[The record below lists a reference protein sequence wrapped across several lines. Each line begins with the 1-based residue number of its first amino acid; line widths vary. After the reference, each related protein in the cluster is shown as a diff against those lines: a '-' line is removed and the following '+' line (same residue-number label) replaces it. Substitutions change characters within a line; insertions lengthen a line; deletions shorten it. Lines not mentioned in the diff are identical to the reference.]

1 MKIRTTK
8 KAIRVAY
15 SNIICLSYCSLRA
28 LDYLD
33 ADYYGTRCE
42 GWAFDAYIIS
52 NDTVIVTGYAP
63 FGNVKPTYTV
73 IENYN
78 KKLVPIVDKYRE
90 TVNYERFI
98 SEVQELV
105 KAFAVEVTDRV
116 CPF

>member
-52 NDTVIVTGYAP
+52 NDTVIRY
-63 FGNVKPTYTV
+63 
-73 IENYN
+73 
-78 KKLVPIVDKYRE
+78 
-90 TVNYERFI
+90 
-98 SEVQELV
+98 
-105 KAFAVEVTDRV
+105 RV
-116 CPF
+116 CTVRQCQADIHGH

>member
-63 FGNVKPTYTV
+63 FGNVKRHTRSLKT
-73 IENYN
+73 ITRN
-78 KKLVPIVDKYRE
+78 LYRLSIS
-90 TVNYERFI
+90 TERQSIMNGSSAKFKN
-98 SEVQELV
+98 L
-105 KAFAVEVTDRV
+105 
-116 CPF
+116 

>member
-78 KKLVPIVDKYRE
+78 LYRLSIS
-90 TVNYERFI
+90 TERQSIMNGSSARFKN
-98 SEVQELV
+98 L
-105 KAFAVEVTDRV
+105 
-116 CPF
+116 

>member
-28 LDYLD
+28 LDYLN
-33 ADYYGTRCE
+33 ADYYCVRSE

-63 FGNVKPTYTV
+63 FGNVRPTYTA

-78 KKLVPIVDKYRE
+78 KKLVPIVDKYKE

-98 SEVQELV
+98 SEVQDLV
-105 KAFAVEVTDRV
+105 EQFAKEVCDKV

>member
-42 GWAFDAYIIS
+42 GWAFDAIS
-52 NDTVIVTGYAP
+52 
-63 FGNVKPTYTV
+63 FPT
-73 IENYN
+73 IQ
-78 KKLVPIVDKYRE
+78 LSLQGMHRSAMSSDIHGH
-90 TVNYERFI
+90 
-98 SEVQELV
+98 
-105 KAFAVEVTDRV
+105 
-116 CPF
+116 